1 MPKISRSFLILAVI
15 TLVLFFDQALKIW
28 IKTNMVLHDGIQV
41 TDWFIL
47 FFTENNGMAFGIEL
61 FDKLFLT
68 LFRMVAVGVLIW
80 YMHRIKNFPTVRTGY
95 FVAVSLITAG
105 AAGNILDCLFYG
117 VIFDDSMYQVAS
129 FLPESGGYSSLFYG
143 KVVDMFYFPIIDTVW
158 PNWLPILGGKPF
170 VFFQPV
176 FNLADA
182 AISVGIVILLLFYRK
197 ELSET
202 TTSKALKRPTTSP
215 EPPVDEPV

>member
-1 MPKISRSFLILAVI
+1 MVI
-15 TLVLFFDQALKIW
+15 GVIASVLFFDQTLKIW
-28 IKTNMVLHDGIQV
+28 IKTNMVLHDGIQI

-80 YMHRIKNFPTVRTGY
+80 YLHRIRTFQTVRTGY
-95 FVAVSLITAG
+95 LVAVSLITAG

-129 FLPESGGYSSLFYG
+129 FMPENGGYSSLFYG

-158 PNWLPILGGKPF
+158 PDWLPILGGKPF

-182 AISVGIVILLLFYRK
+182 SISVGIFILLLFYRK

-202 TTSKALKRPTTSP
+202 TTSKALKRPNTST
-215 EPPVDEPV
+215 EQSVDAPL